1 MTDRIIQVLEYS
13 QLSKSNFAEKI
24 GINPSGLTHILN
36 GRNQPSLDIVKK
48 IVTAFPEINS
58 EWLIMGMGQMLKTEE
73 PAPAVQPKEESAPQ
87 LSDLELRQTSL
98 FDAFDEE
105 PAPSEEPVVEPDV
118 MPETMPI
125 AEPVAE
131 EVPVAPAPIKATAP
145 RGRARNAESRPA
157 PERPKRERILNSQG
171 DKKIV
176 KIIFFYEDRSFE
188 EYRPS

>member
-58 EWLIMGMGQMLKTEE
+58 EWLVMGMGQMLKTEE
-73 PAPAVQPKEESAPQ
+73 PAPAVQPKEESAPV

-105 PAPSEEPVVEPDV
+105 PAPAEEIVTEP
-118 MPETMPI
+118 EAEPI

-131 EVPVAPAPIKATAP
+131 EVLVAPAPIKATAP

-176 KIIFFYEDRSFE
+176 KIVFFYDDRSFE
-188 EYRPS
+188 EYHPA

>member
-1 MTDRIIQVLEYS
+1 M
-13 QLSKSNFAEKI
+13 SKSSFAEKI

-48 IVTAFPEINS
+48 IVTAFPEISS
-58 EWLIMGMGQMLKTEE
+58 EWLVMGMGEMIKSEE
-73 PAPAVQPKEESAPQ
+73 VPAPPVESASKPVKT
-87 LSDLELRQTSL
+87 DLELRQTDL

-105 PAPSEEPVVEPDV
+105 PVSVEEPVVEPD
-118 MPETMPI
+118 PEPI
-125 AEPVAE
+125 VEQVVE
-131 EVPVAPAPIKATAP
+131 EVPVVPAPVKATAP
-145 RGRARNAESRPA
+145 RGRARNAESHPA

>member
-1 MTDRIIQVLEYS
+1 MTDRIIQVLEHS

-105 PAPSEEPVVEPDV
+105 SAQAEEPVAEPDV

-131 EVPVAPAPIKATAP
+131 EVPAPIKATAP
-145 RGRARNAESRPA
+145 RGRARNVESRPA

-176 KIIFFYEDRSFE
+176 KIVFFYDDRSFE